1 MENPLKKIVIED
13 IQEDSFLLNIPNLSQ
28 GSIIAIKNRF
38 LYPKPSITNPPN
50 KGAIALPAL
59 PNELTNPRYLPLT
72 SFGVSW
78 LMITGTWGKAKAS
91 PNVSNIIATT
101 NK

>member
-1 MENPLKKIVIED
+1 MKFDTSRFIFIVKGLLVGAAVGIVVSLFRLLIEK
-13 IQEDSFLLNIPNLSQ
+13 FLVFIKFLFMQAHNNSIYFI
-28 GSIIAIKNRF
+28 IIAIKNRF

-72 SFGVSW
+72 SFGVS
-78 LMITGTWGKAKAS
+78 
-91 PNVSNIIATT
+91 
-101 NK
+101 